1 VGHTTGNASYWDF
14 LMTVVPKYKRLL
26 LKLSGEALMGQQ
38 KFGIDVGVLD
48 RLAAEM
54 AQVVASGVELAVV
67 VGGGN
72 IYRGVQGAAQHG
84 MDRAT
89 GDYMGMLATVM
100 NALAVQSALEKQKV
114 EARVLSAISMP
125 TVCEAFVRPK
135 ALHHLKKKRVVIF
148 AAGTGNPFFT
158 TDTTAALRAAEMG
171 CDAILKATQVD
182 GVYSADPKKDPKA
195 VRYDTLT
202 YTKVLTDDL
211 KVMDGAAIALAR
223 DNDIP
228 VIVFSIDEPAN
239 IQKVLAGTARMTV
252 VRG

>member
-1 VGHTTGNASYWDF
+1 MPA
-14 LMTVVPKYKRLL
+14 PAYKRLL
-26 LKLSGEALMGQQ
+26 LKLSGEALMGRQA
-38 KFGIDVGVLD
+38 FGIDVEVMD
-48 RLAAEM
+48 RLAADIT
-54 AQVVASGVELAVV
+54 AVIRSGVELGVV

-89 GDYMGMLATVM
+89 SDYMGMLATVM
-100 NALAVQSALEKQKV
+100 NALALQSALEKQGC
-114 EARVLSAISMP
+114 EARVLSAIPMP

-135 ALHHLKKKRVVIF
+135 ALHHLKSKRVVIF

-158 TDTTAALRAAEMG
+158 TDTTAALRAAEMS

-182 GVYSADPKKDPKA
+182 GIYTADPKKDPTA
-195 VRYDTLT
+195 TRYETLT
-202 YTKVLTDDL
+202 FTEVLARDL

-223 DNDIP
+223 DNHIP
-228 VIVFSIDEPAN
+228 VIVFDVGEPGILQA
-239 IQKVLAGTARMTV
+239 VLAGTARATV